1 MSLKPIKIS
10 WSDLG
15 VRFGLKWVFKK
26 QSGTIDSGSH
36 VVVKGENGSGKSTFG
51 KVLVGAI
58 DSSDG
63 KISWSTAEGKIDIDD
78 VPQQIAWSAP
88 FMEFP
93 EDMMVEEVLDFH
105 RSFRNAWEEAG
116 LHALLSSS
124 GLSGLRKSR
133 VKTLSS
139 GQKQRLRL
147 ILAMGTEAGLVI
159 LDEPCSNLDSNGI
172 TWYGEELKKLV
183 SKTTVVVCSNNRAEE
198 YLSSA
203 VEILLPSPRVS

>member
-1 MSLKPIKIS
+1 MSFKPIKIS

-26 QSGTIDSGSH
+26 QSGIIEPGSH
-36 VVVKGENGSGKSTFG
+36 IVVKGANGSGKSTFG
-51 KVLVGAI
+51 KVLVAAI
-58 DSSDG
+58 DCTDG
-63 KISWSTAEGKIDIDD
+63 EISWSTSDGKIDIDD

-93 EDMMVEEVLDFH
+93 EDMMVDEVLHFH
-105 RSFRNAWEEAG
+105 LAFRTAWEEGG
-116 LHALLSSS
+116 LNSLLSSS
-124 GLSGLRKSR
+124 GLSGHRKSR

-159 LDEPCSNLDSNGI
+159 LDEPCSNLDSTGI
-172 TWYGEELKKLV
+172 KWYGEELKKLV
-183 SKTTVVVCSNNRAEE
+183 SKTTVVVCSNNRTEE
-198 YLSSA
+198 HLSSA
-203 VEILLPSPRVS
+203 VEILLPSPSIS